1 MAIPFKLVP
10 TPLAGAFVIQP
21 PVFHDARGSFVKTY
35 HADAFREAGL
45 PFVPREEFFSVS
57 NRGVVRGMHFQT
69 PPMAVD
75 KLVYCPQG
83 AVLDVIVD
91 LRRASPTFGHTF
103 SRELSAANREMLFV
117 PIGFAHGFLALAD
130 QTLMVYQCSEV
141 HSAAHDAGILWS
153 SVGFAWPVE
162 NPVLSARDQAFPGL
176 RDYDSPF

>member
-1 MAIPFKLVP
+1 MAIPFTLVP

-21 PVFHDARGSFVKTY
+21 PVFHDVRGSFVKTY
-35 HADAFREAGL
+35 HADLFREAGL

-75 KLVYCPQG
+75 KLVYCPVG

-91 LRRASPTFGHTF
+91 LRRAAPTFGQTF

-130 QTLMVYQCSEV
+130 NTMMVYQCSEV

-153 SVGFAWPVE
+153 SVGFDWPVE
-162 NPVLSARDQAFPGL
+162 HPVLSTRDQAFPSL
-176 RDYDSPF
+176 RDYASPF